1 MSEDND
7 SERVAF
13 WKKNFLGDTYR
24 GLDAAAEEEDPS
36 HPQDFTKEGLDA
48 KEVVLCL
55 SKSIVSLVSSV
66 DGKPLFGC
74 TGTVVNH
81 VGSETWILTSAT
93 LVRKPG
99 TDHDA
104 YKADEVKIE
113 VLLDNKRSINGR
125 LAMCN
130 LQYNIAV
137 VTIELQFGLPI
148 VALNDPPEY
157 YSILGRPVVAV
168 GRDSKS
174 QVLLVRH
181 GNMIRKRSK
190 LDCSELLLCTCPVSK
205 TFIGGLVMDFERR
218 IIGISFFGEDTT
230 PVMPIEIVSRCLKHF
245 KKFRTLKL
253 PCLCIRGHAVHSLE
267 LRSLEILC
275 LNFPELSCG
284 IGIVV
289 DQVHERV
296 ALVAVVVMVGRTE
309 ADILE
314 IEDAGLISGESPE
327 NFGGIEAG
335 DIICSI
341 DGVVLHSLAQLTAM
355 LLDKFFAMKSEKTM
369 VLQAVMR
376 RPRDNSKFVAML
388 NIWENSSVECS
399 NSFSNRWPLL

>member
-1 MSEDND
+1 MSEDNASRRD
-7 SERVAF
+7 KF
-13 WKKNFLGDTYR
+13 WKENFYGDTDSD
-24 GLDAAAEEEDPS
+24 LDAAAEEDEPS

-55 SKSIVSLVSSV
+55 AKSIVSLVSFV

-74 TGTVVNH
+74 TGTVINH

-99 TDHDA
+99 TDHGA
-104 YKADEVKIE
+104 YKEDEVKIE
-113 VLLDNKRSINGR
+113 VLLGNKRSINGC

-130 LQYNIAV
+130 LQYNIAI
-137 VTIELQFGLPI
+137 VTVELQFSLPI
-148 VALNDPPEY
+148 VAFNDLPEC

-174 QVLLVRH
+174 QVLLARH

-190 LDCSELLLCTCPVSK
+190 LDCSELLLCTCPISK

-218 IIGISFFGEDTT
+218 IIGISFFAEDAT
-230 PVMPIEIVSRCLKHF
+230 PIVPIEIVSRCLKHF

-267 LRSLEILC
+267 LRNLEILC
-275 LNFPELSCG
+275 LNFPELSYG

-289 DQVHERV
+289 DQIFGV
-296 ALVAVVVMVGRTE
+296 LPG
-309 ADILE
+309 
-314 IEDAGLISGESPE
+314 

-335 DIICSI
+335 DIICSF
-341 DGVVLHSLAQLTAM
+341 DGVVLRSVAQLTAM
-355 LLDKFFAMKSEKTM
+355 LLDKVYAMKSQKTM
-369 VLQAVMR
+369 VLQAGMR

-399 NSFSNRWPLL
+399 NSFCNRWPLL

>member
-1 MSEDND
+1 VKPHDPSETSEMSQDNSSPRD
-7 SERVAF
+7 AF
-13 WKKNFLGDTYR
+13 WKDHFFGDTFSD
-24 GLDAAAEEEDPS
+24 LDAAAEEDSPS

-66 DGKPLFGC
+66 DGVPLFGC

-93 LVRKPG
+93 LIRKPG

-104 YKADEVKIE
+104 YNEDEVKIE
-113 VLLDNKRSINGR
+113 VLLDNKRSTTGC

-130 LQYNIAV
+130 MQYNIAV
-137 VTIELQFGLPI
+137 VTVDLQFGLPI
-148 VALNDPPEY
+148 VAFNDLPEC
-157 YSILGRPVVAV
+157 YSMLGRSVIAV

-174 QVLLVRH
+174 QVLMVRH

-190 LDCSELLLCTCPVSK
+190 LDCCELLLCTCPVSK

-218 IIGISFFGEDTT
+218 IIGITFFGEDTT
-230 PVMPIEIVSRCLKHF
+230 PVVPIEIVSRCLKHF
-245 KKFRTLKL
+245 KKFRKIKL
-253 PCLCIRGHAVHSLE
+253 PCLCIWGHAVHSVE

-275 LNFPELSCG
+275 LNFPELSYG

-289 DQVHERV
+289 DQ
-296 ALVAVVVMVGRTE
+296 
-309 ADILE
+309 
-314 IEDAGLISGESPE
+314 ISGVSSE

-341 DGVVLHSLAQLTAM
+341 DGVVLRSVAQLTAM
-355 LLDKFFAMKSEKTM
+355 LLDMLFAMKSQKTM

-376 RPRDNSKFVAML
+376 RPRDNSKFVAQL
-388 NIWENSSVECS
+388 NIWENCSVKCS
-399 NSFSNRWPLL
+399 NSFCNRWPLL

>member
-1 MSEDND
+1 MSEDKASRRD
-7 SERVAF
+7 AL
-13 WKKNFLGDTYR
+13 WKKFFGDTDSD
-24 GLDAAAEEEDPS
+24 LDAASEDDEHS

-48 KEVVLCL
+48 KQVVLCL

-81 VGSETWILTSAT
+81 VGSETWILSSAT

-104 YKADEVKIE
+104 YKEDEVQIE
-113 VLLDNKRSINGR
+113 VLLDNKRSINGC

-130 LQYNIAV
+130 LQYNTVIVAV
-137 VTIELQFGLPI
+137 EIQFSLPI
-148 VALNDPPEY
+148 VALNDLPEC
-157 YSILGRPVVAV
+157 YSILGRPVIAV

-174 QVLLVRH
+174 QVLLTRH

-190 LDCSELLLCTCPVSK
+190 LDCSELLLCTCPISK
-205 TFIGGLVMDFERR
+205 SFIGGLVMDFERR
-218 IIGISFFGEDTT
+218 IIGISFFAEDIT
-230 PVMPIEIVSRCLKHF
+230 PIVPIQIVSRCLKHF

-267 LRSLEILC
+267 LRNLEILC
-275 LNFPELSCG
+275 LNFPELYYG

-289 DQVHERV
+289 DQIFGV
-296 ALVAVVVMVGRTE
+296 
-309 ADILE
+309 
-314 IEDAGLISGESPE
+314 SSE

-341 DGVVLHSLAQLTAM
+341 DGVLLHSVAQLTAM
-355 LLDKFFAMKSEKTM
+355 LLDKVYAMKSQNTM

-388 NIWENSSVECS
+388 SIWENSSVECS
-399 NSFSNRWPLL
+399 SSFCNRWPLL

>member
-1 MSEDND
+1 MQFIVQKKIRVQVKHHDRSEISEMSEDND

-289 DQVHERV
+289 DQ
-296 ALVAVVVMVGRTE
+296 
-309 ADILE
+309 
-314 IEDAGLISGESPE
+314 ISGESPE